1 MSEKTEQVAVDESEA
16 AADALPSSS
25 GRTAFDARTISYVAV
40 TVALAAALNFVP
52 LFKMPQGGS
61 VALDMV
67 PIIFLA
73 YYRGVGPGIL
83 AGAIYGFVDYQFDP
97 FFVHPAQLILDYP
110 LAFGLLGLA
119 GLAGNRGPLLVGLG
133 TVFAGLLRFG
143 AHYFSGVIFFAS
155 YAPKGQSPWLY
166 SAIYN
171 GSYMSVSILLSV
183 PIVYTLLKVMNAE
196 GARTSN

>member
-1 MSEKTEQVAVDESEA
+1 MPEETRKAALDEAQPQTTE
-16 AADALPSSS
+16 LPSHSTEV
-25 GRTAFDARTISYVAV
+25 RFDVRTITYVAM

-83 AGAIYGFVDYQFDP
+83 AGAIYGFVDYQFSP

-119 GLAGNRGPLLVGLG
+119 GLARNRGPLLIGLG
-133 TVFAGLLRFG
+133 TVLAGLLRFG
-143 AHYFSGVIFFAS
+143 AHYFSGAIFFAS

-171 GSYMSVSILLSV
+171 GSYMSVSILLAV
-183 PIVYTLLKVMNAE
+183 PIIYTLLKAMSAE
-196 GARTSN
+196 GARTSD